1 MHLKSR
7 IQGSGKLLA
16 RQKYPGAV
24 ARKVDMFDT
33 ELYRLGLHEHRYE
46 DRNEFGQK
54 VADLGEKVDYWKQVL
69 AGLDILLKTYGTPER
84 IYMKSVKD
92 VEEAFHARMCE
103 TAEKQCGVGDDA
115 AGGGRVGFQK
125 GFGRGYY
132 CRVLL
137 QGI

>member
-1 MHLKSR
+1 MAK
-7 IQGSGKLLA
+7 
-16 RQKYPGAV
+16 
-24 ARKVDMFDT
+24 KVDMFET
-33 ELYRLGLHEHRYE
+33 ELHRHGWHEHWFK

-54 VADLGEKVDYWKQVL
+54 AADLGGKVDYWKQVL

-115 AGGGRVGFQK
+115 AGGGG
-125 GFGRGYY
+125 
-132 CRVLL
+132 
-137 QGI
+137 